1 MPYRVRNVAG
11 LSPFVLFYQALNRS
25 YFALVIS
32 LFRPSIFTFRPRI
45 FLPSGSMETI
55 NEGNGDSSTNIP
67 PSTPTLSKNKLKK
80 LKRDQEWEAKRDLRK
95 KIRKQKVQEKKL
107 KKRLAREEAAS
118 NAPAALED
126 HDDKPLVANLGDFKR
141 YRTRATQLPVTIV
154 IDCSFDDFM
163 QDHERNSLSS
173 QVTRCYSDNHK
184 ALYQAHLVISSF
196 GGHLKERFDTLL
208 SGNHRS
214 WKGVRFLEEDFT
226 EAARQAKEWM
236 QAPDGGELA
245 GALANVELLPVEK
258 GTDGAK
264 EGEIVYLTSDSPNT
278 LSSLRPY
285 STYIIGGIVD
295 KNRHKGICYKKA
307 MNAGVKTAK
316 LPIGDYMEMNSR
328 FVLTTN
334 HVSEIMVR
342 WLECGDWRQAFE
354 RVMPKRKGGVLKE
367 KGALSKE
374 EANGTTETQQDH
386 EITED
391 AGEWGK
397 EPVQIPDALNR
408 TEHVLVGH
416 G

>member
-1 MPYRVRNVAG
+1 M
-11 LSPFVLFYQALNRS
+11 
-25 YFALVIS
+25 
-32 LFRPSIFTFRPRI
+32 
-45 FLPSGSMETI
+45 
-55 NEGNGDSSTNIP
+55 NEGKGDSSTDIP
-67 PSTPTLSKNKLKK
+67 PSTPQLSKNKLKK

-107 KKRLAREEAAS
+107 KKRLAREEAAP

-126 HDDKPLVANLGDFKR
+126 HHDEPPVADLEDSKR
-141 YRTRATQLPVTIV
+141 YRTQATRLPVTIV

-196 GGHLKERFDTLL
+196 GGHLKERFDNLL

-245 GALANVELLPVEK
+245 GALANAELLTAENNFNVAE
-258 GTDGAK
+258 D
-264 EGEIVYLTSDSPNT
+264 GEIVYLTSDSPNT

-307 MNAGVKTAK
+307 MDAGVKTAK
-316 LPIGDYMEMNSR
+316 LPIGDYMQMNSR

-342 WLECGDWRQAFE
+342 WLECGDWGQAFE
-354 RVMPKRKGGVLKE
+354 KVMPKRKGGVLKG
-367 KGALSKE
+367 KGAVSND
-374 EANGTTETQQDH
+374 EANGTAETEQDQ
-386 EITED
+386 EIVDGAVERGND
-391 AGEWGK
+391 
-397 EPVQIPDALNR
+397 PVRIPDADNP
-408 TEHVLVGH
+408 TEYVLVDQE
-416 G
+416 